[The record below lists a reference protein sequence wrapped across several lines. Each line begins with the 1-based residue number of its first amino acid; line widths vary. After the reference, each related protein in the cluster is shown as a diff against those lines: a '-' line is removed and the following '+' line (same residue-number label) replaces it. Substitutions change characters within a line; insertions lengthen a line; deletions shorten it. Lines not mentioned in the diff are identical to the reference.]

1 MDRRKVEESIDR
13 FLLFLAKKLYRSKKY
28 EKIKE
33 FVKDIL
39 TNQTNRYKKYLDSL
53 IIFLIISSVLI
64 LIYEVKHPIPA
75 WMEFYDIY
83 IVSMIFLLEY
93 LARLWIYNDIHKDI
107 LKADDESRFLNKN
120 YEVWRV
126 FLSSLNKKLSYAITP
141 AAIVDLLAIF
151 PAYRP
156 LRVLRVFILFRF
168 LKLLRYTN
176 SINQFVEVLANKK
189 FELLT
194 LLMLLFFVV
203 STGGIALYVLEES
216 QNPNIRNIFDA
227 FYWSLITVS
236 TVGYGDISPIT
247 HTGRVISM
255 MLIVVG
261 IGMISFAT
269 SVIVSAFSEKLD
281 ELKESR
287 IIDEINKS
295 REFLI
300 ICGYGQLTKMFLR
313 QTQNRGESLDNY
325 IILDKDPVKVQE
337 ALHDGYRAI
346 VEDASKHT
354 TLEKFNT
361 KNANVTLL
369 CMLNDDIENIYITLN
384 AKSINKNITVIA
396 RATNENV
403 KKKYLRAGADYVL
416 LPSEVAGSMMAVAI
430 LKPLMYR
437 VINTIFIGKHTSM
450 LEALPNSKDGNEIKL
465 NEEDYLVDEVH
476 VYEDSKIKGLRIGDL
491 NFKQFKLILFG
502 IEKKNTQKFIFNPPR
517 DIIIEEED
525 ILLVFGHHIS
535 IEYFKNVSCIDRC

>member
-1 MDRRKVEESIDR
+1 MDKQLKQKIDKAT
-13 FLLFLAKKLYRSKKY
+13 LLFAKKLYRSKKY
-28 EKIKE
+28 QKTKE
-33 FVKDIL
+33 FVRDIL
-39 TNQTNRYKKYLDSL
+39 NNPANRYKKYFDGF
-53 IIFLIISSVLI
+53 IIFLIITSVLI

-83 IVSMIFLLEY
+83 IVSVIFLIEY
-93 LARLWIYNDIHKDI
+93 LARLWVYNDIHKEI
-107 LKADDESRFLNKN
+107 IKADDESRFLNKN
-120 YEVWRV
+120 YEVWKI
-126 FLSSLNKKLSYAITP
+126 FLSSLNQKLSYAITP
-141 AAIVDLLAIF
+141 AAVVDLLAIF

-168 LKLLRYTN
+168 LKLLRYTS
-176 SINQFVEVLANKK
+176 SINHFVEVLANKK

-203 STGGIALYVLEES
+203 STGGIAIYVLEETH
-216 QNPNIRNIFDA
+216 NPNIRNIFDA

-236 TVGYGDISPIT
+236 TVGYGDISPVT
-247 HTGRVISM
+247 HTGRVVSM

-261 IGMISFAT
+261 IAMISFST

-313 QTQNRGESLDNY
+313 QTKNRGEELNNY
-325 IILDKDPVKVQE
+325 IILDKEPLKVQE
-337 ALHDGYRAI
+337 AIKDGYKAI

-354 TLEKFNT
+354 TLSKFNT
-361 KNANVTLL
+361 KNAKVTLL

-384 AKSINKNITVIA
+384 AKSINKDITVIA

-416 LPSEVAGSMMAVAI
+416 LPSEVAGAMMAVAI

-437 VINTIFIGKHTSM
+437 VINTIFIGKHSSL
-450 LEALPNSKDGNEIKL
+450 LEYGVNTPL

-476 VYEDSKIKGLRIGDL
+476 IYEDSKIKNLKIADV
-491 NFKQFKLILFG
+491 NFKEFRLILFG
-502 IEKKNTQKFIFNPPR
+502 IEKKDSNFLFNPPR
-517 DIIIEEED
+517 DTVIEEED
-525 ILLVFGHHIS
+525 VLLVFGHHKS
-535 IEYFKNVSCIDRC
+535 IEYFKDLTCLDRC

>member
-1 MDRRKVEESIDR
+1 MDK
-13 FLLFLAKKLYRSKKY
+13 
-28 EKIKE
+28 KIKE
-33 FVKDIL
+33 GVDKILLSFAKRLHKSRRYEKTKEFVRDTL
-39 TNQTNRYKKYLDSL
+39 TNQASKYKKILDSF

-64 LIYEVKHPIPA
+64 LIYEVKNPIPS
-75 WMEFYDIY
+75 WLEFYDIY
-83 IVSMIFLLEY
+83 IVSMVFLLEY
-93 LARLWIYNDIHKDI
+93 LARLWIHNDIHKDI
-107 LKADDESRFLNKN
+107 LKADDESKFLNKN
-120 YEVWRV
+120 YEVWKI
-126 FLSSLNKKLSYAITP
+126 FLSSFNQKLSYAITP
-141 AAIVDLLAIF
+141 PAIVDLLAIF

-216 QNPNIRNIFDA
+216 QNDNIRNIFDA

-236 TVGYGDISPIT
+236 TVGYGDISPVT
-247 HTGRVISM
+247 HAGRVISM
-255 MLIVVG
+255 MLIIVG

-313 QTQNRGESLDNY
+313 QTKNRGESLSNY
-325 IILDKDPVKVQE
+325 IILDKDPQKVQE

-384 AKSINKNITVIA
+384 AKSINKDITVIA

-403 KKKYLRAGADYVL
+403 KKKYKRAGADFVL

-437 VINTIFIGKHTSM
+437 VINTIFIGKHSSM
-450 LEALPNSKDGNEIKL
+450 LEIVTKDKDEGIKL

-476 VYEDSKIKGLRIGDL
+476 IFKDSKIRGLRIGDL
-491 NFKQFKLILFG
+491 NFKKFKLILFG
-502 IEKKNTQKFIFNPPR
+502 IEKSGQNFIFNPSR
-517 DIIIEEED
+517 DITIEEGD

-535 IEYFKNVSCIDRC
+535 IEYFKDISYMDKS